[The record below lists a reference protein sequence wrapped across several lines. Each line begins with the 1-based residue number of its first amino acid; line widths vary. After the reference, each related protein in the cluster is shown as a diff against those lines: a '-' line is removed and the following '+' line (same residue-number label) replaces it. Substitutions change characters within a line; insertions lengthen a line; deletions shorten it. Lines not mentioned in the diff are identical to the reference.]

1 MSSTIQVN
9 KRPSQMEKP
18 SPIPHTRVD
27 DESVIESMF
36 SMGRKLG
43 QGSFGIVREAKDLN
57 SGRKWA
63 VKAVNKEKA
72 GSSAVKLLER
82 EVSILKR
89 VNHDHIIH
97 LEQVFETSKK
107 MYLVMELCEHG
118 ELADMMK
125 AQYHFKEDDVRQI
138 IGDLASAIAYL
149 HKNDI
154 VHRDLKLENILVH
167 KNEENGRLHI
177 KVTDF
182 GLSVV
187 KDGVGHENMMQQ
199 FCGTPIY
206 MPPEIVDNKTYSQ
219 QCDVWAMG
227 VITYYLL
234 SGAPPFKARDEETLY
249 EYIKKGEINFHD
261 EHIKNCTES
270 AHNCIQGMLK
280 VDPAHRLTASEVLN
294 HHWITGVTNGNT
306 AGNVL
311 ELMKQWKDELNV
323 DDDGGIVET
332 SETVS
337 EPTTTEEKS
346 PKSEKSPSAKQTTD
360 KNQNITKS
368 TKAGKRTSGSSQ
380 SPSSSVKQSSSFTRR
395 KPEKSPPSQT
405 IKALNKK

>member
-1 MSSTIQVN
+1 MSTIPVN
-9 KRPSQMEKP
+9 KRPSHMDKP

-27 DESVIESMF
+27 DEAVIESMF
-36 SMGRKLG
+36 SMGKKLG
-43 QGSFGIVREAKDLN
+43 QGSFGIVREAVDINTGK
-57 SGRKWA
+57 KWA

-89 VNHDHIIH
+89 VNHHHIIH

-118 ELADMMK
+118 EIADMLK
-125 AQYHFKEDDVRQI
+125 TQLYFKEDEARKI
-138 IGDLASAIAYL
+138 IGDLASAISYL

-167 KNEENGRLHI
+167 KNEESNDLHI

-187 KDGVGHENMMQQ
+187 KDGVGHESMMQQ

-234 SGAPPFKARDEETLY
+234 AGSPPFRARDEETLY
-249 EYIKKGEINFHD
+249 EYIKKGEINFKENYIRD
-261 EHIKNCTES
+261 CS
-270 AHNCIQGMLK
+270 PAAHQCIQGMLK
-280 VDPAHRLTASEVLN
+280 VDPAHRFTASEVLN
-294 HHWITGVTNGNT
+294 HQWITGIHNGT
-306 AGNVL
+306 TRGNVL
-311 ELMKQWKDELNV
+311 ELMKQWKDDLGEEN
-323 DDDGGIVET
+323 EFER
-332 SETVS
+332 SETTLSVPVES
-337 EPTTTEEKS
+337 IDQISHCNLQDGPAEKS
-346 PKSEKSPSAKQTTD
+346 PHKATVTGKKTSAL
-360 KNQNITKS
+360 
-368 TKAGKRTSGSSQ
+368 TSLPSSQ
-380 SPSSSVKQSSSFTRR
+380 KSNTAVR
-395 KPEKSPPSQT
+395 KKADKSPPSQT
-405 IKALNKK
+405 MKPINRK